1 MTRTI
6 FLYSVMSAL
15 LPAAYQTTSSYLG
28 STLCQCVWSFRP
40 RHCWNTIFLRMGLT
54 FHQAYGSLVILLP
67 MESINTREV
76 RLVSA
81 SLALVR
87 GVSSLQDFRE
97 VVLWTTAPFVLFYLR
112 DVHSLR
118 QYDTYGIASVV
129 LAQAA
134 SALLRG
140 SAYPRLTPLVDRY
153 YCGWYITPCVSFLS
167 SFVLCML

>member
-15 LPAAYQTTSSYLG
+15 LPAAYRTTSSYLG
-28 STLCQCVWSFRP
+28 ATLRQCVWSFP
-40 RHCWNTIFLRMGLT
+40 PKHCWNTIFLGMGLT
-54 FHQAYGSLVILLP
+54 FHQAYRRLVLLLP

-76 RLVSA
+76 RPVSA

-87 GVSSLQDFRE
+87 GVSLNKILGRFFW
-97 VVLWTTAPFVLFYLR
+97 WTPATFVLFYLR
-112 DVHSLR
+112 DVHSHR
-118 QYDTYGIASVV
+118 QDDAYGVASMV

-140 SAYPRLTPLVDRY
+140 SAYPRLTSLVDRY
-153 YCGWYITPCVSFLS
+153 FGGWYTTPCIVCLS
-167 SFVLCML
+167 SSF